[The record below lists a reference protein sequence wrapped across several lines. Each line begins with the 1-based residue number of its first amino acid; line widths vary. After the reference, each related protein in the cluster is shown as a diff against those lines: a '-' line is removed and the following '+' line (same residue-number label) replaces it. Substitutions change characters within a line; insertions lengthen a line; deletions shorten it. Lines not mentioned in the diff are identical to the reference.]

1 MLYGSSDA
9 LHNRDH
15 PAMVGTKTL
24 LYFYSLLLFVSETLI
39 SQHASKVDDDVIQEV

>member
-15 PAMVGTKTL
+15 PAMNKTL
-24 LYFYSLLLFVSETLI
+24 LYFCSLLLYVSETLI